1 MALKGIRISIY
12 IDDILIIA
20 SSAKQA
26 ATLLAVIRNSLE
38 SLGFLVNIKKSHVTP
53 TTRITYLGFEID
65 SVAMKLFLPIS
76 KISRIIQSCKN
87 LLQNSNPTIRE
98 IAHVAGLIVSA
109 LPAVRYLQL
118 HYRSIEFCKS
128 QALLAGRDYDDHS
141 CLDINSRF
149 DLLWIIQNIAT
160 FNGKVFQEPEIN
172 LFVNSDASL
181 TGWGASCNG
190 QTTGGRWSLSESNNH
205 INFLELLAA
214 FLALQSFVSQS
225 NIHVRLKLDNTT
237 AVSYI
242 NNMGGIRSEPLN
254 TLAKKI
260 WHWCMSREIWLSAQY
275 VPGDLNAEADSA
287 SRLFSEDLEWSL
299 HPTIFSELHS
309 TIWSPDIDLFASRLN
324 FKVEKYVSWHPD
336 PGAYAVD
343 AFSLSWSNMGCYI
356 FPPFSLI
363 SRILAKVRRDKA
375 VAILIAPVWPT
386 QGWYPV
392 PLHSLV
398 QLPVLLPQWEDLL
411 VRPHNQEF
419 HPLRFKMRLAAWVV
433 SGNPSQTREFL
444 LKLPTLSVQAGQRVQ
459 KNSTKRFGKSGE
471 AGAVKGMSIPFRL
484 MFHKC

>member
-1 MALKGIRISIY
+1 MGKFFKTLKY
-12 IDDILIIA
+12 
-20 SSAKQA
+20 
-26 ATLLAVIRNSLE
+26 
-38 SLGFLVNIKKSHVTP
+38 
-53 TTRITYLGFEID
+53 
-65 SVAMKLFLPIS
+65 
-76 KISRIIQSCKN
+76 
-87 LLQNSNPTIRE
+87 
-98 IAHVAGLIVSA
+98 
-109 LPAVRYLQL
+109 
-118 HYRSIEFCKS
+118 
-128 QALLAGRDYDDHS
+128 
-141 CLDINSRF
+141 
-149 DLLWIIQNIAT
+149 
-160 FNGKVFQEPEIN
+160 

-254 TLAKKI
+254 TLAKQI

-299 HPTIFSELHS
+299 HPTIFSELQS

-343 AFSLSWSNMGCYI
+343 AFSLSWCRERNVDSLQAHVSQVLNFLADYFGEGLSSSTLNSYRSALSSTLCPRDGTTVGCDPLVSRLLKGIYNLRPPLPRYSSTWDVSVLTQYLGTLFPLNSLSLKQLTLKTVSLCALCSAGRSQTLGALSISNLVQHKESIQFIVTERLKTSRPGKPSVIVI
-356 FPPFSLI
+356 FPSVPSKPHVCPMSTVSAYITRNCNLRNPTDFRLFISFVKPHRAVSSATI
-363 SRILAKVRRDKA
+363 SRWIKTVLSDAGIDISIFKAHSVRGAATSAAYNKG
-375 VAILIAPVWPT
+375 VPV
-386 QGWYPV
+386 
-392 PLHSLV
+392 
-398 QLPVLLPQWEDLL
+398 E
-411 VRPHNQEF
+411 NI
-419 HPLRFKMRLAAWVV
+419 
-433 SGNPSQTREFL
+433 
-444 LKLPTLSVQAGQRVQ
+444 LKLANWS
-459 KNSTKRFGKSGE
+459 NESTSRRFYLRSAEPGMPDS
-471 AGAVKGMSIPFRL
+471 AVNVVHL
-484 MFHKC
+484 V

>member
-1 MALKGIRISIY
+1 
-12 IDDILIIA
+12 
-20 SSAKQA
+20 
-26 ATLLAVIRNSLE
+26 
-38 SLGFLVNIKKSHVTP
+38 
-53 TTRITYLGFEID
+53 
-65 SVAMKLFLPIS
+65 MKRFLPIS

-118 HYRSIEFCKS
+118 HYCSIEFCKS

-141 CLDINSRF
+141 CLDINSWF

-172 LFVNSDASL
+172 LFVNSDAGL

-214 FLALQSFVSQS
+214 FLALQTFVSQS

-242 NNMGGIRSEPLN
+242 NNMGGIRAEPLN

-299 HPTIFSELHS
+299 HPTIFSELQS

-343 AFSLSWSNMGCYI
+343 AFSLSWSNMGSSTFQSYLSHIGKGAQGQSCGNTNSSYLAHTGLV
-356 FPPFSLI
+356 PSASTFS
-363 SRILAKVRRDKA
+363 SATASTLAKVGGSASSTTQPGVPPSEVQDEASRLGCVRKSLSDKGISSQATNLICASWTAGTEKQYQA
-375 VAILIAPVWPT
+375 VWKKWR
-386 QGWYPV
+386 GWCRERNVDCLQSHVSQVLNFLADCFGEGLSYSTLNSYRSALSSTLCPLLYTHCV
-392 PLHSLV
+392 PR
-398 QLPVLLPQWEDLL
+398 VLC
-411 VRPHNQEF
+411 
-419 HPLRFKMRLAAWVV
+419 A
-433 SGNPSQTREFL
+433 
-444 LKLPTLSVQAGQRVQ
+444 
-459 KNSTKRFGKSGE
+459 
-471 AGAVKGMSIPFRL
+471 
-484 MFHKC
+484 

>member
-1 MALKGIRISIY
+1 M
-12 IDDILIIA
+12 IIA

-26 ATLLAVIRNSLE
+26 ATLLAIIRNSLE

-118 HYRSIEFCKS
+118 HYRSIGFYKS
-128 QALLAGRDYDDHS
+128 QILLAGRDYDDHS

-242 NNMGGIRSEPLN
+242 NNIGGIRSEPLN

-275 VPGDLNAEADSA
+275 VPGDLNAEADFA
-287 SRLFSEDLEWSL
+287 SRLFFEDLEWSL
-299 HPTIFSELHS
+299 HPTIFSELQS
-309 TIWSPDIDLFASRLN
+309 TIWSPDIDLCAFTLSSATAST
-324 FKVEKYVSWHPD
+324 
-336 PGAYAVD
+336 
-343 AFSLSWSNMGCYI
+343 
-356 FPPFSLI
+356 
-363 SRILAKVRRDKA
+363 
-375 VAILIAPVWPT
+375 VATVGGSASST
-386 QGWYPV
+386 
-392 PLHSLV
+392 
-398 QLPVLLPQWEDLL
+398 
-411 VRPHNQEF
+411 HNQEF
-419 HPLRFKMRLAAWVV
+419 HPLRFEMRLAAWVV

-459 KNSTKRFGKSGE
+459 KNSTKQFGKSRE